1 MNPIFDI
8 IIPTWNNPEFLN
20 PCLDSIIACAN
31 ATQNGGRVIIVN
43 NGQQPIEKYV
53 GDTQNILVLN
63 PKENL
68 GWERGL
74 EYGLKHSTAPFV
86 VFQND
91 DTHIPRSNF
100 DFYQQLLR
108 PFSDTNV
115 AAVGPITTVA
125 AGYHSIFRKDA
136 VMSLVEVPFL
146 IFFTVMVRRSDLD
159 AAGSIDTSAPGGDD
173 FDLSMRFRNLGKK
186 LLINP
191 SAFIIHHAFKTGER
205 VRGGPD
211 TSGGWNSI
219 EMRDR
224 TNRWLIQKHGFKKYI
239 ETVSGPA
246 IPYAQGSGPI
256 DSEGDVI
263 REIVKDSM
271 SVLEL
276 GCGAQKTVP
285 HAVGVDRIQK
295 GEIIPHVGKLSVAD
309 IVSDVTKGI
318 PLPSE
323 DFDFIISRHILEHC
337 MDVVSV
343 LKEWKRLLRENGKII
358 IAVPNEGIIHG
369 VPMNPE
375 HVHAFTRE
383 SLKSLAEACGLRE
396 VQVVDPKNGVS
407 FVGVYEKG
415 TANA

>member
-1 MNPIFDI
+1 MNPIFDV
-8 IIPTWNNPEFLN
+8 IIPTWNNPDFLN

-53 GDTQNILVLN
+53 GDTPNILVLN

-74 EYGLKHSTAPFV
+74 EYGLKYSTAPFV

-108 PFSDTNV
+108 PFSDTRV

-125 AGYHSIFRKDA
+125 SGYHSIFRKDA
-136 VMSLVEVPFL
+136 LMSISEVPFL

-159 AAGSIDTSAPGGDD
+159 AAGGIDVSAPGGDD
-173 FDLSMRFRNLGKK
+173 LDLSIRFRNVGKK

-224 TNRWLIQKHGFKKYI
+224 TNRWIIQKHGFKKFI
-239 ETVSGPA
+239 DLSGSA
-246 IPYAQGSGPI
+246 IAYSAGSGPV

-263 REIVKDSM
+263 REIVQDSM

-285 HAVGVDRIQK
+285 HAIGVDRIPK
-295 GEIIPHVGKLSVAD
+295 GEMVTHIGKPSVAD
-309 IVSDVTKGI
+309 IVADVSKDI

-337 MDVVSV
+337 IDVVSV

-358 IAVPNEGIIHG
+358 IAVPNEGIING

-375 HVHAFTRE
+375 HVHAFTIE
-383 SLKSLAEACGLRE
+383 SLKSLVEACGLRE
-396 VQVVDPKNGVS
+396 VQVIDPKNGVS